1 MVGSDLEK
9 VSIHSFTMHLL
20 NAYSM
25 PEFELGARD
34 LIVKKEQR
42 QNKLLVLTEHMSV
55 VDGEGIQSK
64 RINK

>member
-1 MVGSDLEK
+1 MVGSDLEN

-34 LIVKKEQR
+34 LIVKKEQ
-42 QNKLLVLTEHMSV
+42 
-55 VDGEGIQSK
+55 
-64 RINK
+64 